1 MVNHLNHLNLTK
13 GKISKLYKKKKQ
25 TLKKKKNGKRGR
37 QSGRS
42 YRKKRHLNLANKTMK
57 NMQHGGGMFDWFT
70 GKKNTSEG
78 ENQPLNNQP
87 SSTEKPSFLSQLRGR
102 QKPAI
107 NDYETP
113 VINPLLQP
121 KDIQQS
127 NEKQEKMNQVIQEL
141 REKLK
146 RDNKL
151 QDSPDY
157 ENDDDVSNIP
167 FEEEPTDKSVMNPI
181 HLNQEST
188 EYGQENQDTN
198 DSLMNPM
205 HFKESKVKPQ
215 ENPVPL
221 PQEEH
226 LTPSTEYGE
235 VIPETP
241 EENLTSGMEY
251 KTAEENLI
259 PRIEYNQVT
268 PEEVPTVNEE
278 SKPNCEYLNKI
289 EIPQSHCLEG
299 KEYKKLALKLHP
311 DKNLACSVEAG
322 EKFKEL
328 ENQKCSN
335 EDEEEVPIPQEY
347 NEVTPEEEVP
357 EVVKEE
363 IPVPQE
369 EVPEVVKE
377 EIPVPQ
383 EEEEEEIP
391 VPQEEN
397 LTSSTEYGEIIP
409 DTPEE
414 KHPVPLSAAPAA
426 AAPAAVAPAA
436 VAPAA
441 VAPDVAAPVS
451 KKANEEETITPTES
465 TDSSLTE
472 LTNTFD
478 QEVSRMPSSIS
489 NSFQNIIDYVSNQIV
504 GKLSGYSSGGSDELQ
519 NGFIA
524 NNLNNRNFG
533 VGGQKSSALTFG
545 KGKTRRNHKKAKK
558 YTRRV

>member
-37 QSGRS
+37 QNGRS

-70 GKKNTSEG
+70 GKRNTSKG

-87 SSTEKPSFLSQLRGR
+87 SSTEKPSFLSSLMRT
-102 QKPAI
+102 KTPAT
-107 NDYETP
+107 NEYQPP

-151 QDSPDY
+151 QDSPHY
-157 ENDDDVSNIP
+157 ENDDDDDVSNIP
-167 FEEEPTDKSVMNPI
+167 FDEEPTNKSVMNPI

-215 ENPVPL
+215 ENQVPL

-241 EENLTSGMEY
+241 EENLTPGMEY

-268 PEEVPTVNEE
+268 PEEVPMVNEE

-289 EIPQSHCLEG
+289 EIPQSHCLDE

-311 DKNLACSVEAG
+311 DKNLACSAEANK
-322 EKFKEL
+322 KFQEL

-335 EDEEEVPIPQEY
+335 EDEEEVPVPQEY

-357 EVVKEE
+357 QVVK
-363 IPVPQE
+363 E
-369 EVPEVVKE
+369 EVPEVVK
-377 EIPVPQ
+377 
-383 EEEEEEIP
+383 EEIP

-414 KHPVPLSAAPAA
+414 KHLVPLSAAP
-426 AAPAAVAPAA
+426 PDVAPA
-436 VAPAA
+436 VD
-441 VAPDVAAPVS
+441 APDVAAPVS

-478 QEVSRMPSSIS
+478 QEVSRMPSAVS

>member
-25 TLKKKKNGKRGR
+25 SLKKKKNGKHGK

-87 SSTEKPSFLSQLRGR
+87 SSTEKPGFLSSLIGT
-102 QKPAI
+102 KTPTT
-107 NDYETP
+107 NYYETP
-113 VINPLLQP
+113 VMNPILQSS
-121 KDIQQS
+121 DIQQS
-127 NEKQEKMNQVIQEL
+127 QSNEKHGKMNQVIQDL

-151 QDSPDY
+151 QDSPHY

-167 FEEEPTDKSVMNPI
+167 FDEEPTDKSLMNPI
-181 HLNQEST
+181 HLNQPTT
-188 EYGQENQDTN
+188 EYG
-198 DSLMNPM
+198 
-205 HFKESKVKPQ
+205 Q

-221 PQEEH
+221 PQEKEH
-226 LTPSTEYGE
+226 LTSNTEYGKI
-235 VIPETP
+235 IPETQ
-241 EENLTSGMEY
+241 EENLTPSMEY
-251 KTAEENLI
+251 KTAQENQV

-268 PEEVPTVNEE
+268 PEEVPMVNEE

-311 DKNLACSVEAG
+311 DKNLACSAEAK
-322 EKFKEL
+322 EKFQEL

-335 EDEEEVPIPQEY
+335 EDEEEEVPVPQEYNEVPVPPAEEEVPVPQEY
-347 NEVTPEEEVP
+347 NEVTP
-357 EVVKEE
+357 
-363 IPVPQE
+363 
-369 EVPEVVKE
+369 
-377 EIPVPQ
+377 
-383 EEEEEEIP
+383 EEIP

-409 DTPEE
+409 ETPEE
-414 KHPVPLSAAPAA
+414 KHFVPPALTPSPAPSPALAPTVAPSPVPTVAPSPAPALA
-426 AAPAAVAPAA
+426 HAIAPALSPTVAPA
-436 VAPAA
+436 
-441 VAPDVAAPVS
+441 VS
-451 KKANEEETITPTES
+451 KKMIEENTTPTES
-465 TDSSLTE
+465 TVSSLTE
-472 LTNTFD
+472 PSNIFD
-478 QEVSRMPSSIS
+478 QEEQEVSRMPSAVS

-504 GKLSGYSSGGSDELQ
+504 GKLSNILSGGSDELQ

-533 VGGQKSSALTFG
+533 VGGQKSSTLTFG
-545 KGKTRRNHKKAKK
+545 RETPPHKTRRNHKKAKK